1 MTFYTALMMVMGD
14 SIVPANAEEYLIS
27 SLITISGIVANACI
41 FASIASYAS
50 QLSAEAVEHK
60 RQMTSL
66 RRSIKALHL
75 APRLAQ
81 RVVRYYEYIF
91 ARHRNFS
98 VQRLLD
104 ELPEVFQ
111 RRCAMSVHEA
121 KLRRFAPF
129 ETADQGLISELATK
143 LQPEVYMPEAFILT
157 AGRVYECA
165 YFIDRGL
172 VQLTWGAGSRDMVNM
187 LTIDDYFGEISLFV
201 EQKLAYTAR
210 SVTHLDSFRLDR
222 VDFMTVL
229 RAHPADACQVG
240 DELDKVMNQKLA
252 TQVRH
257 DLYVSCGLQRFLA
270 HYASQFNT
278 LLHWRPMKGL
288 AEKIKALASKPE
300 FRATLSRVRARGL
313 QSHSRSSAAGRAGE
327 GMASGSVVELRQE
340 VNGLKKGQVR
350 MEEKLERLTNLLMG
364 GGTTTRT
371 SSFRVTKPSDPGSTR
386 ASIVGRSPVVLK
398 MPRRPL
404 DNLLSESD
412 AVEPFDIEEVTSSSE
427 QAPSAPVPRR
437 ASSKASFMS
446 RFSVRSRHDPATCQ
460 ALQID

>member
-172 VQLTWGAGSRDMVNM
+172 VQVWITASRRTRNLCSMRQ
-187 LTIDDYFGEISLFV
+187 SP
-201 EQKLAYTAR
+201 A
-210 SVTHLDSFRLDR
+210 HLDRSPRPPASPAYLALPPR
-222 VDFMTVL
+222 PLTSPAHL
-229 RAHPADACQVG
+229 AAPRAHPCCIPAARAHPVG
-240 DELDKVMNQKLA
+240 TAAALPCCS
-252 TQVRH
+252 R
-257 DLYVSCGLQRFLA
+257 
-270 HYASQFNT
+270 AS
-278 LLHWRPMKGL
+278 P
-288 AEKIKALASKPE
+288 
-300 FRATLSRVRARGL
+300 SRVCAASLRG
-313 QSHSRSSAAGRAGE
+313 S
-327 GMASGSVVELRQE
+327 
-340 VNGLKKGQVR
+340 
-350 MEEKLERLTNLLMG
+350 
-364 GGTTTRT
+364 
-371 SSFRVTKPSDPGSTR
+371 
-386 ASIVGRSPVVLK
+386 
-398 MPRRPL
+398 
-404 DNLLSESD
+404 
-412 AVEPFDIEEVTSSSE
+412 
-427 QAPSAPVPRR
+427 
-437 ASSKASFMS
+437 
-446 RFSVRSRHDPATCQ
+446 
-460 ALQID
+460 